1 MAQDFKDMAN
11 SMPDGEAKDAW
22 NDLANSFEQAKN
34 EAAAGND
41 EEAIDTATGALDKA
55 EQDFQDFIGSL
66 ENMGQTNDSVN
77 DMFEQAQGSISGQKP
92 TDKEESSDSSSS
104 DKNESS
110 ENQDQSGENSDQSG
124 EQESEQG
131 KGETSEEDS
140 ENQEKPEGEGEGESQ
155 PDMEEPSQGDGGSGD
170 SDTESDAFIPGL
182 GSSVLEELIKDGAID
197 GEYDKMFGRDLTD
210 EERQAIENY
219 LQSLKGNG

>member
-1 MAQDFKDMAN
+1 
-11 SMPDGEAKDAW
+11 
-22 NDLANSFEQAKN
+22 
-34 EAAAGND
+34 
-41 EEAIDTATGALDKA
+41 
-55 EQDFQDFIGSL
+55 
-66 ENMGQTNDSVN
+66 MGQTNDSVN

-104 DKNESS
+104 DKNESN

-131 KGETSEEDS
+131 KGEKPENS

-155 PDMEEPSQGDGGSGD
+155 PDMEQPSQGDGGSGD